1 MSRTGADSEKLKGTG
16 GVPMTL
22 FSALILLAA
31 GAYNLYYALRKRR
44 SCSAPATARVVE
56 IRNRVPI
63 LEYSVSGK
71 PTQSGAGIVKRYKV
85 GDQVDILY
93 NPEKP
98 AECRIAG
105 KNGVLILSVVLLV
118 LGMAGLATEFL
129 V

>member
-1 MSRTGADSEKLKGTG
+1 
-16 GVPMTL
+16 MTL

-44 SCSAPATARVVE
+44 SCSAPAAARVVE

-63 LEYSVSGK
+63 LEYRVSGK
-71 PTQSGAGIVKRYKV
+71 PTQSGIGIVRRYKI
-85 GDQVDILY
+85 GDRVEIFY

-105 KNGVLILSVVLLV
+105 RNGVLILSVVLHV
-118 LGMAGLATEFL
+118 LGIAGLVTEFM

>member
-1 MSRTGADSEKLKGTG
+1 
-16 GVPMTL
+16 MTL
-22 FSALILLAA
+22 FSAIILLAA

-44 SCSAPATARVVE
+44 SCSSPAAARVVE

-63 LEYSVSGK
+63 LEYRVSGK
-71 PTQSGAGIVKRYKV
+71 PVQSGIGIVRRYKI

-105 KNGVLILSVVLLV
+105 RNGVLILSVVLLV
-118 LGMAGLATEFL
+118 LGLAGLVTEFM